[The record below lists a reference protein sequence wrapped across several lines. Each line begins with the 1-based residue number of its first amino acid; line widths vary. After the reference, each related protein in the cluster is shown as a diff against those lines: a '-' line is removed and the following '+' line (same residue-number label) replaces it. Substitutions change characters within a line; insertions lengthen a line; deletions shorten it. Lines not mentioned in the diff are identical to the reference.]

1 MNGTRRMTVGFSLS
15 LNHHPINP
23 PLPNGWNYPVRQVGP
38 YVFCAGTI
46 VFFRKIVYFCTMFIN
61 SIGHDCW

>member
-38 YVFCAGTI
+38 PMFLCGNDW
-46 VFFRKIVYFCTMFIN
+46 FFQKN
-61 SIGHDCW
+61 SLFLCDVHKLDWT